1 MTYEEQWTRLSARG
15 FGDMFAGTWIE
26 GDDLDQI
33 ARVLGSEPATAVR
46 CGLDEA
52 MREYEPYAFKE
63 LVWLGEHAPGWTH
76 AITIAGPRLRTD
88 LLAADGRRFVQ
99 VVWHAH
105 GLGVHDLYYSDG
117 ITAGQHSPVDIADPG
132 WPLHEYAEGLAPN
145 HPGLIDM
152 FSGRPARP
160 VGSLG
165 LWLDNWLILAGRISG
180 RFIDE
185 QYLDATRLLCRI
197 PI

>member
-1 MTYEEQWTRLSARG
+1 MTYEEQWPLLSARG
-15 FGDMFAGTWIE
+15 FHDMFAGTWIE
-26 GDDLDQI
+26 GDDPDEI
-33 ARVLGSEPATAVR
+33 ARTLGSDPATAVP

-52 MREYEPYAFKE
+52 MRQYEPYAFKE

-88 LLAADGRRFVQ
+88 LLAASGRRSVQ
-99 VVWHAH
+99 VVWEPH

-117 ITAGQHSPVDIADPG
+117 KTVGQQSPVDIAAPN
-132 WPLHEYAEGLAPN
+132 WPFHAYTEGLTRSR
-145 HPGLIDM
+145 PGLIHT
-152 FSGRPARP
+152 FSGGPASP
-160 VGSLG
+160 VGGLG

-180 RFIDE
+180 RLIDE
-185 QYLDATRLLCRI
+185 QYLDAARLLYRI